1 MALTGLSSTTAEFMA
16 SIRFN
21 AREGVFSRADRVLG
35 TDGNFT
41 TVLAPINEALAQE
54 GILIDVANIEIGWIR
69 FEGQVDIVTQHHS
82 LGLPGPQPTSLH
94 KEGIRLEVW
103 LPKAVAE
110 GAQLREWTNTA
121 RGVINAINDLHT
133 AWEGGA
139 QGPIAARGEGDEEVI
154 IKERIEG
161 ALVPHVTVGTE
172 EVRTKNGTFHKPTL
186 SIIGWVPRPVEWPV
200 PAIVPAA
207 TAPTA
212 TFAAAP
218 PVPETAGDADLPF

>member
-1 MALTGLSSTTAEFMA
+1 MALTGLSTTAAEFMA

-35 TDGNFT
+35 ADGNFT
-41 TVLAPINEALAQE
+41 TELTPINEALAQE

-69 FEGQVDIVTQHHS
+69 FEGAVDITTQHHS

-94 KEGIRLEVW
+94 KEGIRLELW

-110 GAQLREWTNTA
+110 GAQLREWTHTA
-121 RGVINAINDLHT
+121 AGVKNAVNELHT
-133 AWEGGA
+133 TWEGGTE
-139 QGPIAARGEGDEEVI
+139 GLGDEE
-154 IKERIEG
+154 RIGG
-161 ALVPHVTVGTE
+161 AVVPHVTVGTDTFK
-172 EVRTKNGTFHKPTL
+172 TKNGTFHKPTL

-207 TAPTA
+207 TAPTT
-212 TFAAAP
+212 TFAAAPPP

>member
-1 MALTGLSSTTAEFMA
+1 MALSGLSTTSTEFMPT
-16 SIRFN
+16 IRFN

-35 TDGNFT
+35 ADGNFT
-41 TVLAPINEALAQE
+41 TVLAPINEPLAQE

-69 FEGQVDIVTQHHS
+69 FEGAVDITTQHHS

-94 KEGIRLEVW
+94 KEGIRLELW

-110 GAQLREWTNTA
+110 GAQLREWTHTA
-121 RGVINAINDLHT
+121 AGVKNAVNELHT
-133 AWEGGA
+133 TWEGGTE
-139 QGPIAARGEGDEEVI
+139 GLGDEE
-154 IKERIEG
+154 RIGG
-161 ALVPHVTVGTE
+161 AVVPHVTVGTDTFK
-172 EVRTKNGTFHKPTL
+172 TKNGTFHKPTL

-207 TAPTA
+207 TAPTT

-218 PVPETAGDADLPF
+218 PVPETVGDADLPF

>member
-35 TDGNFT
+35 ADGNFST
-41 TVLAPINEALAQE
+41 ELVPINEPLAKE

-69 FEGQVDIVTQHHS
+69 FEGAVDITTQHHS

-94 KEGIRLEVW
+94 KEGIRLELW

-110 GAQLREWTNTA
+110 GAQLREWTHTA
-121 RGVINAINDLHT
+121 AGVKNAVNELHT
-133 AWEGGA
+133 TWEGGTE
-139 QGPIAARGEGDEEVI
+139 GLGDE
-154 IKERIEG
+154 ERIEG
-161 ALVPHVTVGTE
+161 AVVPHITVGTE
-172 EVRTKNGTFHKPTL
+172 EFKTKNGTFHKPSL

-207 TAPTA
+207 TAPTS
-212 TFAAAP
+212 TFAASP
-218 PVPETAGDADLPF
+218 PVPETVGDADLPF

>member
-1 MALTGLSSTTAEFMA
+1 MALSGLSTTSTEFMPT
-16 SIRFN
+16 IRFN

-35 TDGNFT
+35 ADGTFST
-41 TVLAPINEALAQE
+41 ELIPINEALAQE
-54 GILIDVANIEIGWIR
+54 GVLIDVANIEIGWIR

-110 GAQLREWTNTA
+110 GAQLREWTHTA
-121 RGVINAINDLHT
+121 AGVKNAVNELHT
-133 AWEGGA
+133 TWEGGTE
-139 QGPIAARGEGDEEVI
+139 GLGDEE
-154 IKERIEG
+154 RMAG
-161 ALVPHVTVGTE
+161 AVVPHVTAATE
-172 EVRTKNGTFHKPTL
+172 EFKTKNGTFHKPSL
-186 SIIGWVPRPVEWPV
+186 SIIGWVPRPVEWNV

-207 TAPTA
+207 TALAP

-218 PVPETAGDADLPF
+218 PIPETAGDADLPF

>member
-35 TDGNFT
+35 ADGNFT
-41 TVLAPINEALAQE
+41 TVLAPINEPLAQE
-54 GILIDVANIEIGWIR
+54 GVLIDVANIEIGWIR
-69 FEGQVDIVTQHHS
+69 FEGAVDITTQHHS

-94 KEGIRLEVW
+94 KEGIRLELW

-110 GAQLREWTNTA
+110 GAQLREWTHTA
-121 RGVINAINDLHT
+121 AGVKNAVNELHT
-133 AWEGGA
+133 TWEGGTE
-139 QGPIAARGEGDEEVI
+139 GLGDE
-154 IKERIEG
+154 ERIEG
-161 ALVPHVTVGTE
+161 AVVPHVTVGTDTFK
-172 EVRTKNGTFHKPTL
+172 TKQGAFYKPSL

-207 TAPTA
+207 TAPTT

-218 PVPETAGDADLPF
+218 PVPETVGDADLPF

>member
-35 TDGNFT
+35 ADGNFT
-41 TVLAPINEALAQE
+41 TVLAPINEPLAQE

-94 KEGIRLEVW
+94 KEGIRLELW

-110 GAQLREWTNTA
+110 GAQLREWTHTA
-121 RGVINAINDLHT
+121 AGVKNAVNELHT
-133 AWEGGA
+133 TWEGGT
-139 QGPIAARGEGDEEVI
+139 EGLEDEERV
-154 IKERIEG
+154 EG
-161 ALVPHVTVGTE
+161 AVVPHITVGTE
-172 EVRTKNGTFHKPTL
+172 EFKTKNGTFHKPSL
-186 SIIGWVPRPVEWPV
+186 AIVGWVPRPVEWKV

-218 PVPETAGDADLPF
+218 PVPETAGDTDLPF